1 MVIIIFNNIG
11 INKLNVY
18 ILFVYEYLNV
28 LVNKKLE

>member
-11 INKLNVY
+11 NYKLNVY